1 MKKYLTPILYTLAFL
16 VIGTFFTSILY
27 YFNITSDKVNQI
39 LIYLIAIIAMFVG
52 SIIFAKNNK
61 YKGIISGL
69 LYFVGWFVIMFIM
82 SLLVFKSSFKISG
95 LIYYGVLM
103 IFSVLGGIIGK
114 NYQEEN
120 DAE

>member
-1 MKKYLTPILYTLAFL
+1 MKKYLMPILYTLAFL

-39 LIYLIAIIAMFVG
+39 LIYLIAIIAMFIG

-69 LYFVGWFVIMFIM
+69 LYFVGWFVIMLIM
-82 SLLVFKSSFKISG
+82 SLLVFKSSFKISS

>member
-39 LIYLIAIIAMFVG
+39 LIYLIAIIAMFIG

-69 LYFVGWFVIMFIM
+69 LYFVGWFVIMLIM
-82 SLLVFKSSFKISG
+82 SLLVFKSSFKISS

>member
-61 YKGIISGL
+61 SKGIISGL
-69 LYFVGWFVIMFIM
+69 LYFVGWFVIMLIM

-95 LIYYGVLM
+95 LMYYGVLM

>member
-69 LYFVGWFVIMFIM
+69 LYFVGWFVIMLIM

-95 LIYYGVLM
+95 LMYYGVLM

>member
-52 SIIFAKNNK
+52 SILFAKNNK

-69 LYFVGWFVIMFIM
+69 LYFVGWFVIMLIM

>member
-1 MKKYLTPILYTLAFL
+1 MKKYLMPILYTLAFL

-82 SLLVFKSSFKISG
+82 SLLVFKSSFKISS

>member
-69 LYFVGWFVIMFIM
+69 LYFVCWFVIMLIM
-82 SLLVFKSSFKISG
+82 SLLVFKSSFKISS

>member
-39 LIYLIAIIAMFVG
+39 LIYLIAIISMFVG

-69 LYFVGWFVIMFIM
+69 LYFVGWFVIMLII
-82 SLLVFKSSFKISG
+82 SLLVFKSSFKISS

>member
-69 LYFVGWFVIMFIM
+69 LYFVGWFIIMLIM
-82 SLLVFKSSFKISG
+82 SLLVFKSSFKISS

>member
-1 MKKYLTPILYTLAFL
+1 MLSLDKNISIYL
-16 VIGTFFTSILY
+16 S
-27 YFNITSDKVNQI
+27 NI
-39 LIYLIAIIAMFVG
+39 LIYYWLKSSHCDWANAHG
-52 SIIFAKNNK
+52 
-61 YKGIISGL
+61 
-69 LYFVGWFVIMFIM
+69 
-82 SLLVFKSSFKISG
+82 FKSSFKISS

>member
-39 LIYLIAIIAMFVG
+39 LIYLIAIISMFVG

-69 LYFVGWFVIMFIM
+69 LYFVGWFVIMLIM
-82 SLLVFKSSFKISG
+82 SLLVFKSSFKISS

>member
-1 MKKYLTPILYTLAFL
+1 MKKYLMPILYTLAFL
-16 VIGTFFTSILY
+16 VIGTFFTSLLY

-82 SLLVFKSSFKISG
+82 SLLVFKSSFKISS

>member
-1 MKKYLTPILYTLAFL
+1 MKKYLMPILYTLAFL

-69 LYFVGWFVIMFIM
+69 LYFVGWFVIMLIM
-82 SLLVFKSSFKISG
+82 SLLVFKSSFKISS

>member
-52 SIIFAKNNK
+52 SMIFAKNNK

-69 LYFVGWFVIMFIM
+69 LYFVGWFVIMLIM

>member
-39 LIYLIAIIAMFVG
+39 LIYLIATIAMFIG

-69 LYFVGWFVIMFIM
+69 LYFVGWFVIMLIM
-82 SLLVFKSSFKISG
+82 SLLVFKSSFKISS

-103 IFSVLGGIIGK
+103 IFSELGGIIGK

>member
-27 YFNITSDKVNQI
+27 YFNITSDKVNQT

-69 LYFVGWFVIMFIM
+69 LYFIGWVVIMLIM
-82 SLLVFKSSFKISG
+82 SLLVFKSSFKISS

>member
-69 LYFVGWFVIMFIM
+69 LYFVGWFVIMLII
-82 SLLVFKSSFKISG
+82 SLLVFKSSFKISS

>member
-52 SIIFAKNNK
+52 SILFAKNNK

-69 LYFVGWFVIMFIM
+69 LYFVGWFVIMLII
-82 SLLVFKSSFKISG
+82 SLLVFKSSFKISS

>member
-69 LYFVGWFVIMFIM
+69 LYFVGWFVIMLIM

>member
-1 MKKYLTPILYTLAFL
+1 MKKYLMPILYTLAFL

-39 LIYLIAIIAMFVG
+39 LIYLIAIIAMFIG

-69 LYFVGWFVIMFIM
+69 LYFVGWFVIMFII
-82 SLLVFKSSFKISG
+82 SLLVFKSSFKISS

>member
-52 SIIFAKNNK
+52 SMIFAKNNK

-69 LYFVGWFVIMFIM
+69 LYFVGWFVIMLIM
-82 SLLVFKSSFKISG
+82 SLLVFKSSFKISS